1 MRICMKSNWLMM
13 YRKIGS
19 RLAFNVTGIL
29 GRGFVG
35 VMKRFQHTKVKI
47 MNVCYRALTLN
58 SGTP

>member
-1 MRICMKSNWLMM
+1 MKSNWLMM